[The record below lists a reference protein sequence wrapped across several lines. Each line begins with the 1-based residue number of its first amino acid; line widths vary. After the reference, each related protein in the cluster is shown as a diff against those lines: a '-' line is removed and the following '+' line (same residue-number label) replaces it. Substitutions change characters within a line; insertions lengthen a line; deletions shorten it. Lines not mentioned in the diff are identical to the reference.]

1 MPMQVPMRRLNSA
14 AKPSASPRT
23 RTDADPARVQEET
36 RLAARSLGYL
46 YLAGATIG
54 LVSLL
59 LPDPPRADVPGLY
72 SNVAIAYLG
81 GAALLAGVSRMRP
94 WMLQV
99 ALAAGSLLITR
110 AVLLSGTAV
119 SFYTVWFIWVG
130 LYAFFF
136 FTPRVAAAHV
146 AFVSVLFAATLVN
159 DPPSSS
165 VARWLT
171 TVSTLIVAG
180 VFIDTLVRRARRQA
194 SVAAES
200 ALAMSQLT
208 ELAHELA
215 GLSDPGRA
223 RLALCEGAARVTHAA
238 GGSLWEPGDSGT
250 DLLLTASAGPD
261 GPRGGDASA
270 RPPLGLAEAFATG
283 RPVSAPGTLP
293 PEPPRGSNAGPRAGV
308 CLWQPIVRD
317 RRTVGVLELSWQD
330 AAALQDPSTGV
341 LTSLLGVEAAVTLQ
355 RVALLGELEAIART
369 DELTE
374 LPNRRA
380 WEEQLPREVRRA
392 GRTRAPLSVAMLD
405 LDHFKLFNDSHGHQS
420 GDRLLQQV
428 ARAWVKEIR
437 PTDVLSRVG
446 GEEFALALPDC
457 GLEEAVEVIE
467 RLRAS
472 IPGGQTC
479 SAGVADWN
487 GSESASQL
495 VGRADLA
502 LYDAKRSGR
511 NQTATARSAAAGSA
525 IA

>member
-1 MPMQVPMRRLNSA
+1 MQLGMRRLNSA

-23 RTDADPARVQEET
+23 RNDAGPARVQEET

-59 LPDPPRADVPGLY
+59 LPDPPRADVPALY
-72 SNVAIAYLG
+72 SNVGLAYLG
-81 GAALLAGVSRMRP
+81 GAMLLFGVSRTRP

-119 SFYTVWFIWVG
+119 SFYSVWFIWVG

-136 FTPRVAAAHV
+136 FTRRVAAAHV
-146 AFVSVLFAATLVN
+146 AFVSILYAATLFA
-159 DPPSSS
+159 DPPSSA

-200 ALAMSQLT
+200 AQAMSQLT
-208 ELAHELA
+208 ELAHGLA
-215 GLSDPGRA
+215 ALSDPGRA
-223 RLALCEGAARVTHAA
+223 RLALCEGAARVTHAV
-238 GGSLWEPGDSGT
+238 GGRLWEPDDTGT
-250 DLLLTASAGPD
+250 DLMLTASADPD
-261 GPRGGDASA
+261 GPPGTASG
-270 RPPLGLAEAFATG
+270 RPPRGLTEAFATG
-283 RPVSAPGTLP
+283 HPVSAGGIPTA
-293 PEPPRGSNAGPRAGV
+293 EPPRGGPGAGRRAGV
-308 CLWQPIVRD
+308 CLWQPIMRD
-317 RRTVGVLELSWQD
+317 QSTVGVLELIWLD
-330 AAALQDPSTGV
+330 GAALEDPSTAG
-341 LTSLLGVEAAVTLQ
+341 LTSLLAVEAAVTLQ

-369 DELTE
+369 DELTD

-392 GRTRAPLSVAMLD
+392 DRTGAPLSVAMLD

-428 ARAWVKEIR
+428 ARAWVKEMR

-457 GLEEAVEVIE
+457 QLAEATEVVE
-467 RLRAS
+467 RLRAAT
-472 IPGGQTC
+472 PGGETC
-479 SAGVADWN
+479 SAGVANWN
-487 GSESASQL
+487 GSESASDL

-502 LYDAKRSGR
+502 LYDAKRNGR
-511 NQTATARSAAAGSA
+511 NQTATAGSAAAARA